1 MKYRTLMKTGLALL
15 LSVCTISNSI
25 LPVHAT
31 SQDPVVTTETVT
43 DENAQN
49 NLQTDT
55 LQDDEGTVETEVSD
69 TETSEA
75 DSNTVTDNGVD
86 ITDDK
91 SDIAEDESDITID
104 SEDSS
109 EKSSD
114 DEISIEA
121 SDDVTNISLL
131 DEMKSE
137 DDTDVHSSDDSCYI
151 KAYEVSE
158 VLDGTAPFDADNNA
172 GNDSSNKNGIVR
184 SFDAINYTLKY
195 TTAIKDSTLQ
205 GIDSAN
211 VMVDFELPCDPKK
224 AEFNV
229 DTMTWILDKKL
240 VYQYADGSESTKY
253 DSTKEVVCQKLTGR
267 RLLVNNESGNTVPGT
282 GTLAIG
288 VNVNAAVTGD
298 VIHPTFTIWMEG
310 NADTEK
316 KTVDVET
323 TVSAAPKYDIEIK
336 RNANANILG
345 YYNPENKTAT
355 ADYVN
360 EGDLYG
366 RLQYYTLSLRLQN
379 DSAAKGMKGIEFPD
393 GSDIT
398 FDLRMSE
405 SVNDKDVSNEADYKP
420 LLWDYAMDN
429 GSKSKGVLGRPMYPL
444 GQSIASQ
451 GNWTTNTPWNTG
463 NSSGGCYN
471 GGSASI
477 QTDVSDSNL
486 LHVTLSGYQL
496 DMKDFDFP
504 NRWSG
509 ASYVSIA
516 SNIGYISVCGF
527 QLIGRFQMDV
537 DTIENVG
544 IVLEASN
551 FHAHS
556 MSGIDVN
563 SEVNTTN
570 NISSVRVTTYPS
582 GSHSKRNFYALE
594 NGANARCS
602 TWDAGDSYAYIGE
615 KIRMDGYMVYMGD
628 RYLEATNILQKFDD
642 TVFDIPKGT
651 TKYLTYGHVNG
662 LTSIGHI
669 NTLFAA
675 KPDKSGWTDDT
686 EMNNTHEEQLIY
698 FKSIDD
704 LHDAGYTCVGVLYE
718 VRDSKL
724 YPNNSG
730 GGLSIEQMLNMK
742 KTAKAGYVA
751 QIKNDVRSWKFGT
764 DYTYL
769 DKTYDAS
776 IKAYGIGDMS
786 WSSGKYA
793 DDYTKPTYRTDLNY
807 GKAVYKDGTMVAGHT
822 NSYVGGN
829 SILIIGNKTAV
840 GIKVADMTG
849 DKSKSVYDLDA
860 GERTAKFSVQPSTII
875 TSLNSEVQTS
885 DAKDNLRVS
894 VVLPK
899 GLHFNDTGV
908 SLQPESVKEND
919 DGTTKIVWK
928 INDVKVGS
936 KIDPIVFSTT
946 IGEEG
951 TVKDVHHNDTFNV
964 VAKVTSDND
973 TRQVSV
979 SNGNYSETQ
988 ITVIKLAASA
998 VTKRVLTPYLE
1009 LNQDVKFKL
1018 RYSNVADADAL
1029 NAKLYDILS
1038 WNGDGRGSDFHGKY
1052 KLKSVRFD
1060 FSKAPQTFDM
1070 NKSNVVLS
1078 VSTDSRSQD
1087 KALAENYLVNTT
1099 GVDFT
1104 KVPSASIDEDKREVS
1119 FSNLDIKDVKAVY
1132 AYLGKVSGHEYVDT
1146 YITLTTYDDGDA
1158 RQLAG
1163 DVYANNFIQWADNQA
1178 STVVSNI
1185 VKAVVV
1191 SRDASGYVWFDKN
1204 EDGVRQADEVMTD
1217 NVRVRIYRTDKSAF
1231 DKVGTPVRIDD
1242 KDVYEAFDIYG
1253 NSLNK
1258 SDVMTDEHGYW
1269 YFSNLEAGEYYVT
1282 VDIPEKYHITAY
1294 HKGEDTTV
1302 DSDAYEIFNTVF
1314 IKNIRMPG
1322 IDNMTDKVYESDFND
1337 TGLIRNTDVDI
1348 WKVSADDE
1356 SNLIAGAKLA
1366 LYNAS
1371 DVNEDGSVKQDA
1383 VPVDTWSTEAGVSKS
1398 FKNILTAG
1406 REYVLVET
1414 DVPEGY
1420 EKASPVRFTVNE
1432 DAAYQKVVMVDEYK
1446 HYDVKVRK
1454 LNKQNELIA
1463 GAKMRVTGTEAG
1475 TNRKIEPV
1483 EWVTEADKPFTLSLR
1498 KGDYVLSEVEAPA
1511 GYLKAED
1518 VQFSV
1523 DDKGHVIVDDKQ
1535 VDTVDMVDSYVKPG
1549 SITVNKFDTDG
1560 ETPLSGVTYKL
1571 TFVKAKYPELAGLSD
1586 YKRLLKVGE
1595 STELTTDA
1603 HGRLVFENLDQGE
1616 YTLVETH
1623 TVKGHQLLKDEIKV
1637 TLPVV
1642 MSKAEAED
1650 TNADVSKA
1658 DLIDDEYHFYDVT
1671 YDVTNDYSFTV
1682 PMTGGANDYRNY
1694 LPILFGFAVLAMAY
1708 VCLNRKKKIASD
1720 MEE

>member
-1 MKYRTLMKTGLALL
+1 MKYKTLMKTGLALL
-15 LSVCTISNSI
+15 LSVCTILSSI

-49 NLQTDT
+49 NVQTDT
-55 LQDDEGTVETEVSD
+55 PQDDEGAVETEVSD

-114 DEISIEA
+114 DDISIED
-121 SDDVTNISLL
+121 SDDVTSISLS
-131 DEMKSE
+131 DEMKSA
-137 DDTDVHSSDDSCYI
+137 DDADKHSSDDSCYI

-184 SFDAINYTLKY
+184 SFDTINYTLKY
-195 TTAIKDSTLQ
+195 TTAIRDTSSFGVDESYVNVKFELPFSNKDVSFDDSTLNWCLNKTITYEYSD
-205 GIDSAN
+205 GS
-211 VMVDFELPCDPKK
+211 
-224 AEFNV
+224 
-229 DTMTWILDKKL
+229 TSTTLDKSK
-240 VYQYADGSESTKY
+240 D
-253 DSTKEVVCQKLTGR
+253 VVKQTLTGKR
-267 RLLVNNESGNTVPGT
+267 HLSNSEESNSIPGT
-282 GTLAIG
+282 GTLSVGLRIK
-288 VNVNAAVTGD
+288 AVTNGTP
-298 VIHPTFTIWMEG
+298 IQPTFTIWMEG
-310 NADTEK
+310 NPESDY
-316 KTVDVET
+316 KTLQPDV
-323 TVSAAPKYDIEIK
+323 VRASCAPKY
-336 RNANANILG
+336 NISVVSDSGLDYLG
-345 YYNPENKTAT
+345 YYNYKTGEISST
-355 ADYVN
+355 AKD
-360 EGDLYG
+360 DFSRG
-366 RLQYYTLSLRLQN
+366 RLIRYALNFQLYN
-379 DSAAKGMKGIEFPD
+379 DSADKGLKGIEFPKSDVKFDVTLD
-393 GSDIT
+393 GTLNNQPLD
-398 FDLRMSE
+398 E
-405 SVNDKDVSNEADYKP
+405 SAGYDVMM
-420 LLWDYAMDN
+420 WDYGENEYTSHGHWGKLTQPSNSDGYAYY
-429 GSKSKGVLGRPMYPL
+429 GPL
-444 GQSIASQ
+444 
-451 GNWTTNTPWNTG
+451 NR
-463 NSSGGCYN
+463 GGGITQCYN
-471 GGSASI
+471 GGGWNMVQDESNDRLYHVTISDYEIDYENLHFPPRYQLSNEGDVNYSANVGCVSAGKMFVLSTFADSVDTTSTLYQDVQI
-477 QTDVSDSNL
+477 SNLDVKSVSDVSGEDRVATDNR
-486 LHVTLSGYQL
+486 VRRGITLYPTGGLSKYQRYCDL
-496 DMKDFDFP
+496 SHNCLATVHYAGD
-504 NRWSG
+504 
-509 ASYVSIA
+509 
-516 SNIGYISVCGF
+516 NIST
-527 QLIGRFQMDV
+527 IGSKI
-537 DTIENVG
+537 TIESFVHG
-544 IVLEASN
+544 QSE
-551 FHAHS
+551 FHWS
-556 MSGIDVN
+556 DFNM
-563 SEVNTTN
+563 
-570 NISSVRVTTYPS
+570 
-582 GSHSKRNFYALE
+582 
-594 NGANARCS
+594 
-602 TWDAGDSYAYIGE
+602 
-615 KIRMDGYMVYMGD
+615 
-628 RYLEATNILQKFDD
+628 LQKFDD
-642 TVFDIPKGT
+642 EAIEIDDGSFDYWKSNVAPTAKIK
-651 TKYLTYGHVNG
+651 
-662 LTSIGHI
+662 I
-669 NTLFAA
+669 LFAA
-675 KPDKSGWTDDT
+675 KPDGTGWNSDK
-686 EMNNTHEEQLIY
+686 EMGEYGEENLIY
-698 FKSIDD
+698 FKTIDD
-704 LHDAGYTCVGVLYE
+704 LRASGYTCVGVLYE
-718 VRDSKL
+718 MRDVDTV
-724 YPNNSG
+724 P
-730 GGLSIEQMLNMK
+730 
-742 KTAKAGYVA
+742 VA
-751 QIKNDVRSWKFGT
+751 QYTTYFDMFVKVKVKADPSLIGHVYQTVSNVRGWRLDNARQTFSW
-764 DYTYL
+764 L
-769 DKTYDAS
+769 DKDYDGVS
-776 IKAYGIGDMS
+776 KAYGVGKPVD
-786 WSSGKYA
+786 SSGYYSEYVKPYA
-793 DDYTKPTYRTDLNY
+793 TAYSGTGYV
-807 GKAVYKDGTMVAGHT
+807 KASYKDGVMYGH
-822 NSYVGGN
+822 NGYWSGN
-829 SILIIGNKTAV
+829 SLLIVGDTAGVIIKNADKDGSEVKT
-840 GIKVADMTG
+840 
-849 DKSKSVYDLDA
+849 VYDIDN
-860 GERTAKFSVQPSTII
+860 GERTANFTVSPSLKIK
-875 TSLNSEVQTS
+875 SENAGIFTA
-885 DAKDNLRVS
+885 DLRDDVT
-894 VVLPK
+894 VTVTLPK
-899 GLHFNDTGV
+899 NIHYSKSSIEPV
-908 SLQPESVKEND
+908 SVKENS
-919 DGTTKIVWK
+919 DGTTTIIYEYKNQKLKEQI
-928 INDVKVGS
+928 
-936 KIDPIVFSTT
+936 PPFSISTI

-951 TVKDVHHNDTFNV
+951 TKNDVNNNETFV
-964 VAKVTSDND
+964 LKAKVSSKND
-973 TRQVSV
+973 PRAAKVE
-979 SNGNYSETQ
+979 NGNYSETQ

-1018 RYSNVADADAL
+1018 RYSNIADADAL

-1038 WNGDGRGSDFHGKY
+1038 WNGDRRGSNFHGKY

-1060 FSKAPQTFDM
+1060 FSKAPQTFDS
-1070 NKSNVVLS
+1070 NKSNVALS
-1078 VSTDSRSQD
+1078 VSSDSRSQD
-1087 KALAENYLVNTT
+1087 KAAAENYLVNTT
-1099 GVDFT
+1099 GVEFT
-1104 KVPSASIDEDKREVS
+1104 KLLSASIDEDKREVS
-1119 FSNLDIKDVKAVY
+1119 FSNLDIKDAKAIY
-1132 AYLGKVSGHEYVDT
+1132 AYLGKVFGHEYIDT
-1146 YITLTTYDDGDA
+1146 YITLTPYDDGDA

-1163 DVYANNFIQWADNQA
+1163 DVYANNFTQWADNQA

-1191 SRDASGYVWFDKN
+1191 SRDTSGYVWFDKN

-1217 NVRVRIYRTDKSAF
+1217 KVRVRIYRTDKSAF
-1231 DKVGTPVRIDD
+1231 DKDGTPVHVDG
-1242 KDVYEAFDIYG
+1242 KEVYEAFDIYG
-1253 NSLNK
+1253 NKLNAT
-1258 SDVMTDEHGYW
+1258 DMMTDEHGYW
-1269 YFSNLEAGEYYVT
+1269 HFSNLEAGEYYVT
-1282 VDIPEKYHITAY
+1282 VDIPEKYHITAD

-1302 DSDAYEIFNTVF
+1302 DSDAYETFNTVF

-1371 DVNEDGSVKQDA
+1371 DVNADNSIKQDA

-1406 REYVLVET
+1406 HEYVLVET

-1518 VQFSV
+1518 VKFSV
-1523 DDKGHVIVDDKQ
+1523 DDKGHVIVDNKQ

-1560 ETPLSGVTYKL
+1560 TTPLSSVTYKL

-1595 STELTTDA
+1595 SAELTTDS

-1708 VCLNRKKKIASD
+1708 VCLNRKKKTASD